1 MEEDDGGATG
11 SAGLP
16 LFLFALRLRVDG
28 GHVAETAVEAAHRE
42 EDALLRAG

>member
-1 MEEDDGGATG
+1 MT
-11 SAGLP
+11 AGRLG
-16 LFLFALRLRVDG
+16 LRDFLFALRLRVDG